1 MPRSSYQ
8 RAAYLHLQI
17 VGFSEAWKQT
27 RRQSRSPAAFANATP
42 GRSVTLKNLVRSEVR
57 SGVRVRKK
65 CLNRP
70 AAAKRGCCQS
80 AERFM
85 KIVNENL
92 VRGEVRM
99 KYEALNSN
107 QRAVQCGIERF
118 WCALAAYCVPHWP
131 GRLSCGDVWIET
143 IRSSVCGWLDTHELL
158 FVRQQIEIRIFFR
171 KSGKNTP

>member
-1 MPRSSYQ
+1 
-8 RAAYLHLQI
+8 
-17 VGFSEAWKQT
+17 
-27 RRQSRSPAAFANATP
+27 
-42 GRSVTLKNLVRSEVR
+42 LVRGEVR

-65 CLNRP
+65 CLNHP
-70 AAAKRGCCQS
+70 TA
-80 AERFM
+80 AERVRYQSIENVI
-85 KIVNENL
+85 KIANENL

-99 KYEALNSN
+99 KYEAPNSN
-107 QRAVQCGIERF
+107 QRAAECGIERF

-143 IRSSVCGWLDTHELL
+143 VRSSVCGWLDTHELL